1 MLDQVQQKARNGQE
15 GAAARDVVM
24 MFKDRVI
31 QNLYGLADEPLDY
44 PIEDRRSFRRQPNL
58 EKSYL
63 IEVALCLY

>member
-24 MFKDRVI
+24 MFKDLVI